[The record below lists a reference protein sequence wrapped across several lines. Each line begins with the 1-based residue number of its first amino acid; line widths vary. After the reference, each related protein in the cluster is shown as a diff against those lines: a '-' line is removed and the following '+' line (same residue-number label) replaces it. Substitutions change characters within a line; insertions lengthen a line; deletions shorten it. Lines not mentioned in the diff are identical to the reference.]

1 MDTPEVDA
9 TIRSLRDQLDALD
22 RQLVKALNER
32 ARLVAEHADIKAE
45 AGAQLFDP
53 KREAQMLQR
62 VASENPGPIYD
73 ATIQEIFE
81 VIMHR
86 TRDVET
92 S

>member
-1 MDTPEVDA
+1 MDTSEVDA
-9 TIRSLRDQLDALD
+9 TIRSLRDQLDVLD
-22 RQLVKALNER
+22 RQLVRALNER
-32 ARLVAEHADIKAE
+32 ARLAHELADIKAE

-62 VASENPGPIYD
+62 VASENPGPIYN

-86 TRDVET
+86 TRDVAT
-92 S
+92 C

>member
-9 TIRSLRDQLDALD
+9 TIQSLRDRLDVLD
-22 RQLVKALNER
+22 RQLVRVLNER
-32 ARLVAEHADIKAE
+32 ARLVHELADIKAE
-45 AGAQLFDP
+45 VSAQLFDP
-53 KREAQMLQR
+53 KREAEILQR

-86 TRDVET
+86 IRDAET

>member
-9 TIRSLRDQLDALD
+9 TIQSLRDQLDALD
-22 RQLVKALNER
+22 RQLVRALNER
-32 ARLVAEHADIKAE
+32 ARLVHELADIKAE
-45 AGAQLFDP
+45 VSAQLFDP
-53 KREAQMLQR
+53 KREAEILQR

-73 ATIQEIFE
+73 TTLQDIFE

-86 TRDVET
+86 IRDAET

>member
-9 TIRSLRDQLDALD
+9 TIRSLRDRLDVLD
-22 RQLVKALNER
+22 GQLVRALNER
-32 ARLVAEHADIKAE
+32 ARLVHELAAIKAE
-45 AGAQLFDP
+45 AGVQLFDP
-53 KREAQMLQR
+53 KREAEMLQR

-73 ATIQEIFE
+73 ATLQEIFE

>member
-9 TIRSLRDQLDALD
+9 TIQSLRDQLDALD
-22 RQLVKALNER
+22 RQLVRALNER
-32 ARLVAEHADIKAE
+32 ARLVHELADIKAE
-45 AGAQLFDP
+45 VSAQLFDP
-53 KREAQMLQR
+53 KREAEILQR

>member
-9 TIRSLRDQLDALD
+9 TILNLRDQLDALD
-22 RQLVKALNER
+22 RQLVRGLNER
-32 ARLVAEHADIKAE
+32 ARLVHELADIKAQ
-45 AGAQLFDP
+45 AGVQLFDP

-73 ATIQEIFE
+73 ATMQEIFE

-86 TRDVET
+86 TRDVGT
-92 S
+92 Y

>member
-32 ARLVAEHADIKAE
+32 ARLVHELADIKAE

-86 TRDVET
+86 TRDAET

>member
-1 MDTPEVDA
+1 MDTPEADA

-22 RQLVKALNER
+22 RQLVRGLNER
-32 ARLVAEHADIKAE
+32 ARLVHELADIKAQ

-53 KREAQMLQR
+53 KREAEILQR

-86 TRDVET
+86 IRDAET

>member
-22 RQLVKALNER
+22 HQLVRALNER
-32 ARLVAEHADIKAE
+32 ARLVHELGAIKAE
-45 AGAQLFDP
+45 AGVQLFDP
-53 KREAQMLQR
+53 KREAEMLQR

-86 TRDVET
+86 TRDVGT